1 MSNAEK
7 VAIFLH
13 SGDYDRIHQGLS
25 IAAAAVA
32 SGRPTMVLFFWWA
45 LDRLAGDQLEPGQA
59 DLSRWPETVSERLK
73 EGTFPSAASLL
84 KSAREGGAQI
94 FACTGS
100 LAILG
105 RRPDALEG
113 KVDGFLG
120 WAAILDATRGVTD
133 RFYL

>member
-1 MSNAEK
+1 VANTEK

-32 SGRPTMVLFFWWA
+32 SGRPALILFFWWA
-45 LDRLAGDQLEPGQA
+45 LDRLAGNRLEPDDSDFGK
-59 DLSRWPETVSERLK
+59 WPAIAERMSE
-73 EGTFPSAASLL
+73 GSFPSAAALL
-84 KSAREGGAQI
+84 KSARDGGAKV

-105 RRPDALEG
+105 HRPDALEN

-120 WAAILDATRGVTD
+120 WAAILDATHGVTD